1 MRLPRLALWSAAA
14 LPLMF
19 AAAPAGAYWEYG
31 HQTIAEIAMANVTPK
46 TRLAVKRLLAQSAL
60 LDTPTCP
67 ANTVDGA
74 SVWPDCIKN
83 IKDANGKRPYDY
95 AYNWH
100 FQDVDICQPFD
111 LTGPCKDGNCVSAQ
125 ITRDVAIL
133 RDHHAPAK
141 ARVQAL
147 AFLIHFV
154 GDLHQPL
161 HAADHDDKGANDVKT
176 NYGIMPAT
184 RLNLHSVWDGYLA
197 ERAIT
202 TGSSLVHRYPAA
214 VRAKVAAG
222 NVTDWSREGWQVA
235 RDVAYRSAMGGD
247 PCDGRHTKAHLD
259 EATIESLIPPARLE
273 IERGGLRLA
282 KELDRALG

>member
-1 MRLPRLALWSAAA
+1 
-14 LPLMF
+14 
-19 AAAPAGAYWEYG
+19 
-31 HQTIAEIAMANVTPK
+31 
-46 TRLAVKRLLAQSAL
+46 VKRLLAHSAL
-60 LDTPTCP
+60 LGTPTC
-67 ANTVDGA
+67 NA
-74 SVWPDCIKN
+74 SNIDDASTWADCVKN
-83 IKDANGKRPYDY
+83 IKDADGKRPFDY

-111 LTGPCKDGNCVSAQ
+111 LTGPCKDGNCVSTQ
-125 ITRDVAIL
+125 ITRDEATL
-133 RDHHAPAK
+133 RDRHSSEK
-141 ARVQAL
+141 QRVMAL
-147 AFLIHFV
+147 VFLIHFV

-176 NYGIMPAT
+176 NYGIMPAV

-202 TGSSLVHRYPAA
+202 TGPNLVHRYPTA

-222 NVTDWSREGWQVA
+222 NVVDWSREGWQVA

-247 PCDGRHTKAHLD
+247 PCDGQHTKAHLD